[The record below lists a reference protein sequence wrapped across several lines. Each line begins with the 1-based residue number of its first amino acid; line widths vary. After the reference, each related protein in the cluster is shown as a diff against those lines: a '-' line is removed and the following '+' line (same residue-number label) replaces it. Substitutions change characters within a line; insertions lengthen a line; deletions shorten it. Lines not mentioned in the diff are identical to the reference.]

1 MLRYVNDMGASFPI
15 HGGLEGSYVVHDIF
29 FEATQKYFFP
39 VGVIRL
45 LFVNEKLYYNIQ
57 KQ

>member
-1 MLRYVNDMGASFPI
+1 M

-29 FEATQKYFFP
+29 FETTQKYFFP

-45 LFVNEKLYYNIQ
+45 LFVNEKLYYNIK